1 MKTISFFH
9 LDCNPIIAECGYHCD
24 KCVNEIRSVL
34 KKKNGIFEVTLTEQ
48 KNISVIA
55 IEYDAEIVKISDLLN
70 ELEKLPSFYSDKF
83 IPKVVEV

>member
-24 KCVNEIRSVL
+24 KCVNEICSVL
-34 KKKNGIFEVTLTEQ
+34 KKNNGIFEVTLTEQ

-55 IEYDAEIVKISDLLN
+55 IEYDAEIVKITDLQN